1 MLSINK
7 SIMLSIQAKK
17 YKNKEQIFKQTKI
30 FICSPNS
37 KFLIKLS
44 TVSVGN
50 VKTLKFAVLFLIVD
64 KKVLQ
69 KCLYQKIN

>member
-1 MLSINK
+1 
-7 SIMLSIQAKK
+7 MLSIQAKK
-17 YKNKEQIFKQTKI
+17 HKNKERIFKQTKI

-50 VKTLKFAVLFLIVD
+50 VKTFAVLFLIVD

-69 KCLYQKIN
+69 KLLVSEDKLNLLKL